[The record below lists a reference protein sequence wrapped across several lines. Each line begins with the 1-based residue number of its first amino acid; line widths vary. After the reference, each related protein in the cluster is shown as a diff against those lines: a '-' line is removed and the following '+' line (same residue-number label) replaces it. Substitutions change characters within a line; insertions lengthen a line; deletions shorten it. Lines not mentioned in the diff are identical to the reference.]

1 MPTNNGLFLAH
12 EFTPTKFRT
21 ADEKAKF
28 ANHFFRFV
36 DSNFAAN
43 LFTQKF
49 YERLSNTFGHI
60 AHCSKAGFYEE
71 FFCNAADQ
79 LRFLEVIAK
88 WPCHGDPAWTFS
100 DVERAIQK
108 EVARQH
114 LVERQELRL
123 DEATQQTDVA
133 ISHRLR
139 TRRSAPSASLS
150 VATAIPAETRANV
163 QSELW

>member
-1 MPTNNGLFLAH
+1 MPTNNGLFRAQ
-12 EFTPTKFRT
+12 EFTPTKFRS

-36 DSNFAAN
+36 TSNFAET
-43 LFTQKF
+43 LFTQAF
-49 YERLSNTFGHI
+49 YDRLSNTFGHI
-60 AHCSKAGFYEE
+60 AHTSKAGFYDE
-71 FFCNAADQ
+71 FFRSAEDQ
-79 LRFLEVIAK
+79 LRFLDQVVK

-114 LVERQELRL
+114 LVEIQELRV
-123 DEATQQTDVA
+123 DASAQHADVTISHCSRPRHGAPAASLPIAAA
-133 ISHRLR
+133 IS
-139 TRRSAPSASLS
+139 
-150 VATAIPAETRANV
+150 AETRASV